1 MSFFNSLLN
10 VLFTSMVKFK
20 YRQTTKTH

>member
-10 VLFTSMVKFK
+10 VLFTSMVNFK